1 MRLLKFAANL
11 AKISIL
17 SYRNTRFRHYTGK
30 NYTHTRIAPRRRQA
44 AMFFVGES
52 LVYEFNELNEDICT
66 PVTWSADANF

>member
-11 AKISIL
+11 IKISIL
-17 SYRNTRFRHYTGK
+17 SYRNTRFRHCLGK
-30 NYTHTRIAPRRRQA
+30 NHTHEQAPRRRQA